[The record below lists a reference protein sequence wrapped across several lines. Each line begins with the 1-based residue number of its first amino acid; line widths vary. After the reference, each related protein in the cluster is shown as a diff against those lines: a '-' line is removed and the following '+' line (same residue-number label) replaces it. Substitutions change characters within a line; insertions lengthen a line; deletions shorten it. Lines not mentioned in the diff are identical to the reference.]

1 MRGRTLH
8 WPALVY
14 VVISLSLGGCFLV
27 AAGAGAGAAVA
38 YTNRGAKSTVDG
50 TVDQTFDRAVAAFQ
64 QLSIKETGRNTQDN
78 GVKRQLVGDTS
89 DGLTVTVDMERKTS
103 TTTDVEVIAKKN
115 TVDYDKDFANNVLS
129 KIIQR

>member
-1 MRGRTLH
+1 MRGRTFH

-14 VVISLSLGGCFLV
+14 VVVSLSLGGCFLV

-50 TVDQTFDRAVAAFQ
+50 SVDQTFDRAVAAFQ
-64 QLSIKETGRNTQDN
+64 GLNIKETGRNTQDN
-78 GVKRQLVGDTS
+78 GVKRQLVGDTT

-103 TTTDVEVIAKKN
+103 TTTDVEVVAKKN
-115 TVDYDKDFANNVLS
+115 TVDYDKDFANTVLS
-129 KIIQR
+129 RIIQH

>member
-8 WPALVY
+8 WPALAY
-14 VVISLSLGGCFLV
+14 VVMSLTLGGCFLV

-50 TVDQTFDRAVAAFQ
+50 TVDQTFDRAVTAFQ
-64 QLSIKETGRNTQDN
+64 QLNITETGRNTQDS
-78 GVKRQLVGDTS
+78 GAKRQLVGNTTS
-89 DGLTVTVDMERKTS
+89 DLTVTVDMERKTS

-115 TVDYDKDFANNVLS
+115 TVDYDKDFANNVL
-129 KIIQR
+129 KRIIQH